1 MRGFRS
7 IRWQL
12 QAWHGLLLAV
22 ILGGLGV
29 TAWLFERAHQLKTL
43 DQHLQSLAALTANST
58 RPGGPRNNPERRRG
72 PREFKMSPEMAPLF
86 AQGGDY
92 YFAFWLKNGPP
103 FTASETAPESLP
115 RPAENTSGLRQRGNY
130 REAYFSPAP
139 GDTFLVGTS
148 LDQMNR
154 RFVQVAAVVTA
165 VGLAIWGAGMLVG
178 SWFIGRSLRPIAAIS
193 EAAAGIAEGN
203 LSRRIEIR
211 EAESE
216 LGALAGTLNATFARL
231 DAVFARQAQFTAD
244 AAHELRTPVTVLLTH
259 IQNTLNTDDLSPD
272 NREALEACQR
282 AAQRMRRLI
291 ESLLQLAR
299 FEAGSERLEENP
311 CDLAEIARECLQL
324 TLPLAEARKL
334 TLSSELAEAPCRGDH
349 DRLSQVLI
357 NLLSNAVHYN
367 REGGQISVS
376 TKEEN
381 GWAVCA
387 ITNTGQTIKAAD
399 RAHIFE
405 RFYRADAARSP
416 TGRSGLGLAI
426 SRAIVQAHGGQIEA
440 HCAED
445 QTTFTFRLPQ
455 KPSAAHQKG

>member
-1 MRGFRS
+1 MRRFRS

-29 TAWLFERAHQLKTL
+29 TACLFERAHQLEAL
-43 DQHLQSLAALTANST
+43 DQQLQSLAALTANSS
-58 RPGGPRNNPERRRG
+58 RPGGPRNDPDRRRG
-72 PREFKMSPEMAPLF
+72 PREMRMPQESAHLF
-86 AQGGDY
+86 AKGGGY
-92 YFAFWLKNGPP
+92 YYAYWLKNGPD
-103 FTASETAPESLP
+103 FTASEGAPQPVP
-115 RPAENTSGLRQRGNY
+115 RPTENTSGLRQRDGF

-139 GDTFLVGTS
+139 GDTYLVGTS
-148 LDQMNR
+148 LNQVNR
-154 RFVQVAAVVTA
+154 RFFQIAAVVTA
-165 VGLAIWGAGMLVG
+165 VGLVIWAAGMLVG

-203 LSRRIEIR
+203 LSRRIEVR

-216 LGALAGTLNATFARL
+216 LGALAQTLNATFARL

-259 IQNTLNTDDLSPD
+259 IQNTLHTDDLSPD

-299 FEAGSERLEENP
+299 FEAGSEILEEIP
-311 CDLAEIARECLQL
+311 CDLAGIAREGLQL
-324 TLPLAEARKL
+324 TLPLAQARKL
-334 TLSSELAEAPCRGDH
+334 TISSDLGEAPCQGDH

-367 REGGQISVS
+367 RDGGHITVS
-376 TKEEN
+376 TKTEN
-381 GWAVCA
+381 GRAVCT
-387 ITNTGQTIKAAD
+387 ITNTGQTINAAD

-405 RFYRADAARSP
+405 RFFRADAARSA

-426 SRAIVQAHGGQIEA
+426 SRAIIQAHGGQIEVQG
-440 HCAED
+440 AED
-445 QTTFTFRLPQ
+445 LTTFTIRLRGMEQ
-455 KPSAAHQKG
+455 SKGTKT